1 MWQLI
6 ILFASSISS
15 EVLPILIWHSA
26 AETCCGGEI
35 NSYTDIIKSQFKSDV
50 YIKSVQI
57 GKTPEEDRINSLRLH
72 PFKQIER
79 VCKEIQSDEKF
90 KNGYNGIGLS
100 QGGLFMRGLVQVCP
114 HPQMKNLI
122 TLASPHQGVSSYP
135 QCRKYFGAFCDF
147 VQLTLKNLMNTPW
160 VKNWWIFLQYLPS
173 I

>member
-6 ILFASSISS
+6 FLAIVALKAAISS

-26 AETCCGGEI
+26 AETCCGDEI
-35 NSYTDIIKSQFKSDV
+35 NSYSEIINSQFKSDV

-57 GKTPEEDRINSLRLH
+57 GKTPEEDRINSLTRH

-79 VCKEIQSDEKF
+79 VCKEILHDEKF

-100 QGGLFMRGLVQVCP
+100 QGGLFMRGLVQLCP
-114 HPQMKNLI
+114 HSQMKNLI

-135 QCRKYFGAFCDF
+135 QCRKYFGAFCDV
-147 VQLTLKNLMNTPW
+147 VQLTLKSLINIP
-160 VKNWWIFLQYLPS
+160 
-173 I
+173 

>member
-6 ILFASSISS
+6 FLAIVALKAAFSS

-26 AETCCGGEI
+26 AETCCGDEI
-35 NSYTDIIKSQFKSDV
+35 NSYTEIIKSQFKSDV

-57 GKTPEEDRINSLRLH
+57 GKTPEEDRINSLTRH

-79 VCKEIQSDEKF
+79 VCKEILHDEKF

-100 QGGLFMRGLVQVCP
+100 QGGLFMRGLVQLCP

-135 QCRKYFGAFCDF
+135 QCRKYFGAFCDV
-147 VQLTLKNLMNTPW
+147 VQLTLKSLINIP
-160 VKNWWIFLQYLPS
+160 
-173 I
+173 